1 MVVGLMLIPYLEL
14 ARNLKIS
21 SGSTVFISSDIS
33 RLAFEALENNID
45 FNVNEFID
53 IIQDK
58 IGNEG
63 TLLFPVY
70 NWDFCHGIPFNYNK
84 TVGKTGLLGN
94 AALKRE
100 DFKRTKNALYSF
112 AVWGKD
118 KDYLCSLDPVISL
131 GKNTVFEYMHHNNAI
146 NIVIDVGFNNHY
158 TICHYVEQLLGVPYR
173 YNKYFKSDYID
184 EHRNVSRKTYS
195 MSVRYLELDVQGNA
209 DALYEEFLRLG
220 AAYEEKIGRHTI
232 SYIDIAKS
240 IPLIEKDIL
249 ENNAAMQAQFKGQFD
264 KKLSSDE
271 RMYKIIKD
279 LFPINRSISG
289 NGNRQTLNYLKENYL
304 GELNIKEYSIAENPA
319 TFDWNTPYEWNID
332 EAYIEDENGNIII
345 DFKNNNLHILGYS
358 EPVDITIPFSELDEH
373 LYSLEDDIDAI
384 PYVTS
389 YYKTRWGFCLSHRQR
404 QQLRKNPKQLYHVV
418 IKSTLDKNGSITYGE
433 LIINGLL
440 DDEILISTYICHPSM
455 ANDNLSGAAV
465 ATEIAKYIYSL
476 PERKYTYRIIFIPET
491 IGALIYLKEN
501 ITHLQKYVKAGFVL
515 SCIGDDGDYSCVHTP
530 YNNTYTDK
538 IVTHVLKHI
547 TDEPK
552 EYTFLERGSDERQFC
567 APNVDLPVCTL
578 SRTKFGKF
586 KEYHTSNDNLDF
598 VTEIG
603 IGGGLN
609 YIQQCINILENN
621 EYYKIKT
628 IGEPQLG
635 KYGLYPTISQKGSA
649 DYTRRLT
656 NIIAYLNGKNTVLNI
671 AEILNVSFNEVLE
684 IIMQLNEKN
693 LINIVGTEK

>member
-1 MVVGLMLIPYLEL
+1 MKKQDFIDNELLIKS
-14 ARNLKIS
+14 LKIKK
-21 SGSTVFISSDIS
+21 GDIVFFTSNITSIAFDAAMNKKAFDIN
-33 RLAFEALENNID
+33 L
-45 FNVNEFID
+45 
-53 IIQDK
+53 IINLLIEK
-58 IGNEG
+58 IGENG

-70 NWDFCHGIPFNYNK
+70 NWDFCAGKPFDYKN
-84 TVGKTGLLGN
+84 TISKTGIIGN
-94 AALKRE
+94 EALKRK

-118 KDYLCSLDPVISL
+118 KDFLCSLDPVISL
-131 GKNTVFEYMHHNNAI
+131 GRNTVFEYLHRNNAI
-146 NIVIDVGFNNHY
+146 NVVLDVAFSDHY

-184 EHRNVSRKTYS
+184 EHGNVSRKTYS

-249 ENNAAMQAQFKGQFD
+249 ENNAVGQAQYKGQFD
-264 KKLSSDE
+264 KKLTSQE
-271 RMYKIIKD
+271 RLYKIVKD
-279 LFPINRSISG
+279 LFPITRSLSG

-304 GELNIKEYSIAENPA
+304 GELKIHEYSIADNPS

-332 EAYIEDENGNIII
+332 EAYIEDENGNKII

-358 EPVDITIPFSELDEH
+358 ESVDITIPFSELDEH

-384 PYVTS
+384 PYTTS
-389 YYKTRWGFCLSHRQR
+389 YYKTRWGFCLPHRLR
-404 QQLRKNPKQLYHVV
+404 EELRKNPDKLYHAV

-455 ANDNLSGAAV
+455 ANDNLSGIAV
-465 ATEIAKYIYSL
+465 ATKIAKYIYAL

-552 EYTFLERGSDERQFC
+552 EYSFLERGSDERQFC
-567 APNVDLPVCTL
+567 SPNVNLPICTL

-598 VTEIG
+598 VTPKG
-603 IGGGLN
+603 LQGGFE
-609 YIQQCINILENN
+609 YVKKCIEILENN
-621 EYYKIKT
+621 NLYQIKT

-649 DYTRRLT
+649 DYTRKLT
-656 NIIAYLNGKNTVLNI
+656 NIIAYLNGKNTILDI